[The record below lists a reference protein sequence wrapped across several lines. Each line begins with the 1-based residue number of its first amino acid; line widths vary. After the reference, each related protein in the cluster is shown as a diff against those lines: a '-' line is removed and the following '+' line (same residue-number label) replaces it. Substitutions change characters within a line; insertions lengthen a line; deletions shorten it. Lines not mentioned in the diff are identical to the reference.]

1 MVPREMSRL
10 LRPLLTLLLTIGL
23 FGTTTYFVL
32 IAIIAGDLYL
42 SLWLNIVSMMIAFYF
57 GERSAMKQSDK

>member
-1 MVPREMSRL
+1 MTRL

-23 FGTTTYFVL
+23 FSTTTYFVL
-32 IAIIAGDLYL
+32 ESHIAGDLYL

-57 GERSAMKQSDK
+57 GERSALKNKDEEK